1 MNKKNMTSLE
11 KEQLKAK
18 LTEKMNEFIED
29 VTQND
34 NEIGWIPE
42 NIEALMS
49 DAAFSVLQTVTATN
63 QYFKDNEMLKD

>member
-1 MNKKNMTSLE
+1 MTTLE

-29 VTQND
+29 VTHND
-34 NEIGWIPE
+34 NEIGWLPD

-63 QYFKDNEMLKD
+63 QYFKDNDMLKD

>member
-1 MNKKNMTSLE
+1 MTTLE

-18 LTEKMNEFIED
+18 LTEKMNEFIEE
-29 VTQND
+29 VTQDD
-34 NEIGWIPE
+34 NEIGWIPD

>member
-1 MNKKNMTSLE
+1 MTTLE

-18 LTEKMNEFIED
+18 LTEKMNEFITEAAQD
-29 VTQND
+29 D
-34 NEIGWIPE
+34 NEIGYVPE

-63 QYFKDNEMLKD
+63 QYFKDQDMLKD